1 MTRIESVLAKK
12 ARLGVDAWGSTDE
25 GVRHLLAPIETL
37 FAREFPRF
45 SPYPWGAPRWIA
57 GHIRHVML
65 AEAMVDD
72 FANAF
77 SGVGPDDAES
87 LADAFAFSE
96 CVVRERLVAILQR
109 SLEPSF
115 PV

>member
-1 MTRIESVLAKK
+1 
-12 ARLGVDAWGSTDE
+12 
-25 GVRHLLAPIETL
+25 
-37 FAREFPRF
+37 
-45 SPYPWGAPRWIA
+45 
-57 GHIRHVML
+57 ML